1 MFSHKIIVDIWT
13 KFKGEQTPRFN
24 RYTVTFQYRWAR
36 AFGLGI
42 RGFSRVHTE
51 AAHSFVALSNS
62 MTLLCGLENAIRA
75 QMSREA
81 VTLCMFSFKQTRKQS
96 GPDCRGLKNWSI
108 QCTYDLRLT
117 HPIISLRHQASFSK
131 GKCPSNPVTSP
142 HGLGIQK
149 TSVE

>member
-1 MFSHKIIVDIWT
+1 MLSHKIVDIWA

-36 AFGLGI
+36 AFL
-42 RGFSRVHTE
+42 SSVHTE
-51 AAHSFVALSNS
+51 AAHSFAALSNS

-108 QCTYDLRLT
+108 QCTYDLHLT